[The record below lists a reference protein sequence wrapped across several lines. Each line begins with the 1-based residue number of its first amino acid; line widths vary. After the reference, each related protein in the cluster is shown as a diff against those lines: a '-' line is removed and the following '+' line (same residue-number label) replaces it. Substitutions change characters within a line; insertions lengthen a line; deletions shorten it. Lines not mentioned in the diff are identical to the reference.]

1 MQLTGMIRTTCPPDQ
16 LMALLDDPAVL
27 ALMMPGGSEIR
38 QTSATGYAFV
48 IRKAIGPLK
57 LNMPGTLTLT
67 PVGAGPDRHM
77 TAHAAHLIGGKVD
90 IDLNIR
96 LATLTGMT
104 VLSYQGTMTA
114 TGLANRVLGEF
125 EKRAQTGM
133 RSVFLRLKQ
142 RAEGDQRAPAKPQ
155 GKAMAAKKA

>member
-1 MQLTGMIRTTCPPDQ
+1 MDLSGQIRTTCPPD
-16 LMALLDDPAVL
+16 LLVSALRDPA
-27 ALMMPGGSEIR
+27 ALVQLLPLGAKVE
-38 QTSATGYAFV
+38 QTSPGVYAFSVAKNIGPIKLTLPGQMVLTSGATGHDQV
-48 IRKAIGPLK
+48 LK
-57 LNMPGTLTLT
+57 
-67 PVGAGPDRHM
+67 
-77 TAHAAHLIGGKVD
+77 AHAAHLIGGKVD

-114 TGLANRVLGEF
+114 TGLANRVLGEY

-142 RAEGDQRAPAKPQ
+142 RAEGGQRAPAMPQ
-155 GKAMAAKKA
+155 GKTMAAKKA